1 MNDIHTKNYQ
11 EEDNDSHPANVGRGG
26 GEERGGIGSRNCNYG
41 KEKMEE
47 LDNFQRFTDFI
58 SPKYLHV
65 VGMAPVGGGMNV
77 MVKAPTPF
85 WGRDRGY
92 GGWLGEGRISKAR
105 WQYYFI
111 QSTWAFKCKR
121 YPYGLI
127 KKFKARFCVRGD
139 QQLELK
145 HIT

>member
-1 MNDIHTKNYQ
+1 MTPIQ
-11 EEDNDSHPANVGRGG
+11 LLWVGEVGCED
-26 GEERGGIGSRNCNYG
+26 RGGIWSRNGNYG

-47 LDNFQRFTDFI
+47 LKNCLRITDYI

-65 VGMAPVGGGMNV
+65 VGMAPVEGGMDV
-77 MVKAPTPF
+77 MVKPPTPF

-127 KKFKARFCVRGD
+127 KKFKARFCV
-139 QQLELK
+139 
-145 HIT
+145 